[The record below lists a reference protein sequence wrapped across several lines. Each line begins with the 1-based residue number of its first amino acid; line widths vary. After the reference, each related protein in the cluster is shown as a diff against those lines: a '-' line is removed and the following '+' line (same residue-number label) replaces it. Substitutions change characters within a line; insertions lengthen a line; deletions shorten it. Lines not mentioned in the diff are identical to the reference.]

1 MEWRL
6 KSCQFIKKFCSNYC
20 YCIVHTHFVSYIY
33 NSNKKICF
41 HLISFSVLTQNV
53 GWFKV
58 SMGYEQTVNMFQGL
72 ADLTQDK
79 FGAPKSWAFVESF
92 YYIIQ
97 RTSSKFTGNK
107 TKRKKE
113 TIIGIFFDK

>member
-1 MEWRL
+1 
-6 KSCQFIKKFCSNYC
+6 
-20 YCIVHTHFVSYIY
+20 
-33 NSNKKICF
+33 
-41 HLISFSVLTQNV
+41 
-53 GWFKV
+53 
-58 SMGYEQTVNMFQGL
+58 MGYEQTVNMFQGL

-113 TIIGIFFDK
+113 TIIGIFFDKWTFLQTYINSGSFSLVQK